1 MRRLRLRTGSNLA
14 MERRRRKGGMVM
26 PIKQFGALLAV
37 GSLVFTFVACSPAA
51 RQRAATIVSGAAAGA
66 AGASAPQSLAKLMIF
81 GGLDHKTYLGCL
93 SCNEYAFDS
102 VFNSYGSNGSPYSGE
117 SIWNHY
123 SEFGSPYSTYGAC
136 NPYASDPPVIV
147 DQSGAYYGRLTVN
160 QYHPQRG
167 AGGKYYVWLTET
179 VCK

>member
-1 MRRLRLRTGSNLA
+1 MITRFSIISGV
-14 MERRRRKGGMVM
+14 GF
-26 PIKQFGALLAV
+26 IALTV
-37 GSLVFTFVACSPAA
+37 IACSPAA
-51 RQRAATIVSGAAAGA
+51 RQRAATIASDAAAGA

-81 GGLDHKTYLGCL
+81 GGLGHKTYLGCL
-93 SCNEYAFDS
+93 SCNEYASDS
-102 VFNSYGSNGSPYSGE
+102 VFNSYGSNGSPYSSQ

-147 DQSGAYYGRLTVN
+147 DQNGTYYGRLTVN

-167 AGGKYYVWLTET
+167 AGTKYYAWLSET

>member
-1 MRRLRLRTGSNLA
+1 L
-14 MERRRRKGGMVM
+14 
-26 PIKQFGALLAV
+26 PIAPTRSKQSRVRAVHTKRENWKTLLLAISV
-37 GSLVFTFVACSPAA
+37 IGFAIVIITACSPAA
-51 RQRAATIVSGAAAGA
+51 RQRAATIASSAAAGV

-93 SCNEYAFDS
+93 SCNEYASDS
-102 VFNSYGSNGSPYSGE
+102 VFNSYGSNGSPYSSQ

-123 SEFGSPYSTYGAC
+123 SEFGSPYSTYSAC

-147 DQSGAYYGRLTVN
+147 DQNGSYYGRLTVN
-160 QYHPQRG
+160 EYHLQRAAG
-167 AGGKYYVWLTET
+167 AKYYGWLTET